1 MPSDI
6 MARLVRRE
14 RYLRLLHSGKD
25 LFDVVKV
32 LTGMRRAGKSTLLG
46 MYAEDLR
53 SSGVSDDDIIMI
65 NLEEFSYLSVRGSDA
80 LNRLLIE
87 RIGASG
93 VKYVFLDEIQNV
105 RDWEVSVSA
114 LINTG
119 RCDVYLTGSNSN
131 MLSSE
136 LATHISG
143 RYVEIGVMPLSFRE
157 YLQLHQ
163 GDRDESFN
171 RFLRYGSLPE
181 VDPERGDEFCD
192 VQLRGIYNT
201 VLVEDIMGRM
211 GTGDVNILRSIARF
225 LYSNIGNETNISR
238 ISKELGM
245 GNDTVSRYLS
255 KLTEAFLFYE
265 AEKYDIVG
273 RKLLR
278 TNGKFYASD
287 LGLRYIAL
295 MGAGGTDIS
304 RPLENVVY
312 LELLRRGYTVRA
324 GSFRDWEVDFT
335 ALKGDR
341 TEYYQVCLSMMSP
354 DTRDREL
361 RPLNG
366 IRDNYPKTVLTMDR
380 FGLGSENGVN
390 IVNVIDWLLDD
401 E

>member
-1 MPSDI
+1 

-143 RYVEIGVMPLSFRE
+143 RYVEIGVMPLSFKE

-211 GTGDVNILRSIARF
+211 GMGDVNILRSIARF

-287 LGLRYIAL
+287 LGLRYISL

-312 LELLRRGYTVRA
+312 LELLRRGYTVRV

-366 IRDNYPKTVLTMDR
+366 IRDNYSKTVLTMDR

>member
-1 MPSDI
+1 